1 MSLTPLV
8 HVDQSLDGVRVG
20 EVVALPQ
27 DQRHHLT
34 RVLRL
39 GVGEPLELSDG
50 DGGHAAAEL
59 TDQGAR
65 LTQPPATVPRP
76 QPRLRVVHALPKG
89 RKLDEVIRTVVE
101 LGVDEVEPVTA
112 SRSVRRPEGARVD
125 KAVQRWQAVARSA
138 CEQARRMH
146 RVRIAPVVGVADL
159 AVTGRWL
166 LADPGAPH
174 SLPQQL
180 AGIDADALVR
190 HDEPVT
196 VAVGPEGGWTEQ
208 EIGLL
213 ASRGA
218 LPVHLG
224 PTVLRTEHAA
234 AAAVAV
240 ISATLG
246 RWE

>member
-8 HVDQSLDGVRVG
+8 HVDQSLDGVGVG
-20 EVVALPQ
+20 DVVALPRA
-27 DQRHHLT
+27 QRHHLAT
-34 RVLRL
+34 VLRL

-50 DGGHAAAEL
+50 AGSHAVAEL

-65 LTQPPATVPRP
+65 LTEPPVTVPRP
-76 QPRLRVVHALPKG
+76 RPRLRVVHALPKG

-101 LGVDEVEPVTA
+101 LGVDEVAPVTA
-112 SRSVRRPEGARVD
+112 SRSVRRPEGARGD

-138 CEQARRMH
+138 CEQARRVH
-146 RVRIAPVVGVADL
+146 GVHIAPLAGVADL
-159 AVTGRWL
+159 EVTGRWL
-166 LADPGAPH
+166 LADPRAAG
-174 SLPQQL
+174 SLPSGL
-180 AGIDADALVR
+180 ADLDAAELVR
-190 HDEPVT
+190 HDQTVT

-208 EIGLL
+208 EVDLL

-240 ISATLG
+240 ISAALG

>member
-8 HVDQSLDGVRVG
+8 HVDQSLDGVLVG
-20 EVVALPQ
+20 EVVALPRT
-27 DQRHHLT
+27 QRHHLT
-34 RVLRL
+34 TVLRL

-50 DGGHAAAEL
+50 DGGHAVAEL

-65 LTQPPATVPRP
+65 LTRPPVTRPRP
-76 QPRLRVVHALPKG
+76 RPRLRVVHALPKG

-112 SRSVRRPEGARVD
+112 SRSVRRPEGERRD

-138 CEQARRMH
+138 CEQARRVH
-146 RVRIAPVVGVADL
+146 GVRIAPLIGVADL
-159 AVTGRWL
+159 AVAGPWL
-166 LADPGAPH
+166 LADPRASR
-174 SLPQQL
+174 SLPSEL
-180 AGIDADALVR
+180 ATIDAGDLVR
-190 HDEPVT
+190 HDGIVT

-208 EIGLL
+208 EVDLL

>member
-8 HVDQSLDGVRVG
+8 HVDQSLDDVRVG
-20 EVVALPQ
+20 DVVALPRA
-27 DQRHHLT
+27 QRHHLT
-34 RVLRL
+34 TVLRL
-39 GVGEPLELSDG
+39 AVGEPLELSDG
-50 DGGHAAAEL
+50 EGGHAVAEL

-65 LTQPPATVPRP
+65 LTDPVVTVPRP
-76 QPRLRVVHALPKG
+76 RPRLRVAHALPKG
-89 RKLDEVIRTVVE
+89 RKLDEVIRNVVE

-112 SRSVRRPEGARVD
+112 SRSVRRPEGTRAG
-125 KAVQRWQAVARSA
+125 KAVQRWEAVARSA
-138 CEQARRMH
+138 CEQARRLH
-146 RVRIAPVVGVADL
+146 RVRIAPVVGVVDL

-166 LADPGAPH
+166 LAHPDADR
-174 SLPQQL
+174 SLPGEL
-180 AGIDADALVR
+180 ARIDAAELAR
-190 HDEPVT
+190 RDETVT

-208 EIGLL
+208 EADLL
-213 ASRGA
+213 VSRGA

-246 RWE
+246 RWG